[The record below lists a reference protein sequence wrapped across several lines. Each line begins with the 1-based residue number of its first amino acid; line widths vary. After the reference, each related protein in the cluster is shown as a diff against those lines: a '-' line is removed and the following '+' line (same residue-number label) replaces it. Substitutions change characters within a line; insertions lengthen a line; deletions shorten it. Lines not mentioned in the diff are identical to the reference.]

1 MAFLLNVLVSSVVIS
16 LAAWLSHRFPVS
28 AGFLVALPLASML
41 VLPLSYFE
49 HGSQQSTIELARS
62 IFIAI
67 PVSLAFFIPFLL
79 SGWLNLSFWQ
89 AYALGCTVLPLGFL
103 VHRVVARL
111 VI

>member
-1 MAFLLNVLVSSVVIS
+1 LAFLFNVLVSSVVIS
-16 LAAWLSHRFPVS
+16 VAAWLSRRFPVA

-49 HGSQQSTIELARS
+49 HGSQQTTIDLARS

-79 SGWLNLSFWQ
+79 AERLSLSFWQ
-89 AYALGCTVLPLGFL
+89 AYALGCAVLPLGFL

-111 VI
+111 IV